1 MRSMQATLK
10 VPRIHC
16 GGCVNT
22 VTRALQNLPGVQ
34 KVEASDVSKQVTI
47 EFDPAKV
54 NETTI
59 RSTLAGVGYPAA

>member
-1 MRSMQATLK
+1 MQQATLK

-34 KVEASDVSKQVTI
+34 QVDASDVSKQVTI
-47 EFDPAKV
+47 RFDPAQLDEAK
-54 NETTI
+54 I
-59 RSTLAGVGYPAA
+59 RSTLAGIGYPAA